1 MCVAETNITCKYFR
15 KIIIIQ
21 YVFSIISGDDHRCYN
36 VGGVRLW
43 PSLLPLPGSEIF
55 VSPIVSDGSWW
66 SLTAFLFAVGAV
78 IGTLFAGPALKLF
91 DKRLG
96 MAFFDAV
103 LNISL
108 FAITFPIGSTAFIV
122 AGRLI
127 ILGIGS
133 GALSAIV
140 PYIGEISQPK
150 FQGISYIIHIR
161 FYFTNLKNIY

>member
-1 MCVAETNITCKYFR
+1 MTNIICKYFS

-21 YVFSIISGDDHRCYN
+21 YVFSIISGDNRRCSN
-36 VGGVRLW
+36 AGGGMAISTLAARIGHFRFSDSQWW
-43 PSLLPLPGSEIF
+43 PVVFAYGL
-55 VSPIVSDGSWW
+55 
-66 SLTAFLFAVGAV
+66 LFAIGAV
-78 IGTLFAGPALKLF
+78 IGTLLAGPAYKLF

-108 FAITFPIGSTAFIV
+108 FAITFPIGSTALIV

-127 ILGIGS
+127 LGIRS

-140 PYIGEISQPK
+140 PAYVGEISQPK

-161 FYFTNLKNIY
+161 FYFTNLKNKILYLV